1 MTDNK
6 QIEEMAEIITNADLH
21 VICKGQPC
29 LTCEFAEIS
38 KNCYTAKALYDAGFH
53 RQEWISVADRL
64 PEDVYGKDREQITV
78 LVYTEGKKVSQCSRC
93 AEYKLIE
100 REPLDRDAFRRTGK
114 FYWNKSKRVTHWM
127 PLPEAPKGE
136 NNG

>member
-1 MTDNK
+1 MSKD
-6 QIEEMAEIITNADLH
+6 QIKEMARTLLLKHHGIECFRNCTPCGKCNSYNYSETLYNAGYR
-21 VICKGQPC
+21 K
-29 LTCEFAEIS
+29 
-38 KNCYTAKALYDAGFH
+38 
-53 RQEWISVADRL
+53 QEWISVEDRL

-100 REPLDRDAFRRTGK
+100 REPLDRDVFRRTGK

-127 PLPEAPKGE
+127 PLPEPPKMKGGAE
-136 NNG
+136 

>member
-1 MTDNK
+1 M
-6 QIEEMAEIITNADLH
+6 QIEEMKKIFCAECGDRCSA
-21 VICKGQPC
+21 CKNLEIYP
-29 LTCEFAEIS
+29 TCFATEYA
-38 KNCYTAKALYDAGFH
+38 KNLYAAGY
-53 RQEWISVADRL
+53 RKQEWISVADRL

-100 REPLDRDAFRRTGK
+100 REPLDRDVFRRTGK

-136 NNG
+136 KNA